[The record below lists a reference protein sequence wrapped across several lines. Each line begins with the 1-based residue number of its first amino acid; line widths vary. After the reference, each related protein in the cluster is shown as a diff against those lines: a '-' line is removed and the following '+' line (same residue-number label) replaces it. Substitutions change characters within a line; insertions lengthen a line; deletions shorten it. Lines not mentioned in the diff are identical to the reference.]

1 MRKIWRKAK
10 VVEEK
15 KFRVNEQIISPEV
28 FLIDENGE
36 KIGAVPRTKALQ
48 RAQEAELDLVEVNPL
63 VTPPV
68 VKIIDYGQFKYE
80 KEKKAHKQKV
90 MQKKVDTKVIRLSV
104 RIGWHD
110 LEVRLDQAIKFLQR
124 GHKLKIELILK
135 GREKQHPEKAIEIIN
150 DFVKQLEAN
159 PELNIA
165 SEQDLTRQGGLY
177 TMVLLNKSN

>member
-80 KEKKAHKQKV
+80 KEKKRIN
-90 MQKKVDTKVIRLSV
+90 KK
-104 RIGWHD
+104 
-110 LEVRLDQAIKFLQR
+110 
-124 GHKLKIELILK
+124 
-135 GREKQHPEKAIEIIN
+135 
-150 DFVKQLEAN
+150 
-159 PELNIA
+159 
-165 SEQDLTRQGGLY
+165 
-177 TMVLLNKSN
+177 